1 MAADYNWLRVGET
14 FSRHQV
20 AVNDDINFLR
30 LKRATSGT
38 DSISK
43 VQGLCF
49 MLVKNKSQTCRSY
62 HPGLNF

>member
-1 MAADYNWLRVGET
+1 MADDYNWLRVGET

-30 LKRATSGT
+30 LKRAASGT
-38 DSISK
+38 DSLSK
-43 VQGLCF
+43 VQSLCF
-49 MLVKNKSQTCRSY
+49 RLVKNKSQTCSY